1 MEPSAAIRSDVDI
14 PMRNMSK
21 KIHGQ
26 ERTSPFRVSSSP
38 ILDDASDNYDTFQDG
53 VEEDEYSVATA
64 LLGDGKSLALAL
76 PNSEKRFWFQRSHG
90 LYDSEQIATQ
100 PSVFDEPETLQEYR
114 PPPTWENA
122 HRFDPIA
129 RWTWGEEHSVV
140 RKIDLRIMIFTAI
153 MFMALELD
161 RSNLSQAL
169 ADNFLGDLQMTTN
182 DYNLGNTVFKLAF
195 LCAELPSQLVAKW
208 VGPDIWVPTQMV
220 VWSLVGSLQFYLK
233 GRTSFLWCRAL
244 LGMLQGGFIPEV
256 ILYLSYFYKHHELS
270 LRLGFFWTAS
280 ALADV
285 LGGFLAFGILHLRG
299 VDNKAG
305 WRWLF
310 LIEGLLTL
318 IAGLLAFLLMPSSPT
333 STSGW
338 LRGRRGWFTKREEII
353 MVNRILREDPSKSSM
368 HNREALTP
376 KLLWQSMKDYDL
388 WPIYILGLTFQTPM
402 TPTNNYLALILR
414 DIGFD
419 TFKTNLL
426 IVPSK
431 VLHVV
436 TMLGL
441 TYAAEIFRELTLTS
455 LIGQLWA
462 LPFIIFLNVYDL
474 TEINKWLAWTVMT
487 LLLCFPNA
495 HPIQVGWNSRNANN
509 VRARTVSAAIYNMS
523 VQTSGIIAANIY
535 REDDAPKYR
544 RGNRVVL
551 ILCIANIFLYL
562 ATKAWYV
569 WRNKQRQKFWHG
581 MSEEEKLRYLRGTK
595 DDGNKR
601 LEFRFAH

>member
-1 MEPSAAIRSDVDI
+1 MSPTREGQKRSSPARDSA
-14 PMRNMSK
+14 
-21 KIHGQ
+21 
-26 ERTSPFRVSSSP
+26 SP
-38 ILDDASDNYDTFQDG
+38 ILDDTSSDYDTFQNGIVD
-53 VEEDEYSVATA
+53 EIEYSATTA
-64 LLGDGKSLALAL
+64 LLGDGKSSALAL

-90 LYDSEQIATQ
+90 LYDPNQTATQ

-114 PPPTWENA
+114 PPPDWENA
-122 HRFDPIA
+122 HRFDPSA
-129 RWTWGEEHSVV
+129 RWTWGEENAII

-169 ADNFLGDLQMTTN
+169 ADNFLDDLGMTTN

-220 VWSLVGSLQFYLK
+220 VWSLV
-233 GRTSFLWCRAL
+233 
-244 LGMLQGGFIPEV
+244 

-280 ALADV
+280 AFADV

-318 IAGLLAFLLMPSSPT
+318 IVGLLAFFLMPSSPT
-333 STSGW
+333 STAGW
-338 LRGRRGWFTKREEII
+338 LRGRNGWFTKREEII

-376 KLLWQSMKDYDL
+376 RLLWQSMKDYDL

-402 TPTNNYLALILR
+402 TPTSNYLTLILR

-462 LPFIIFLNVYDL
+462 LPFIIFLNIYDV
-474 TEINKWLAWTVMT
+474 TEINKWLAWSIMT
-487 LLLCFPNA
+487 LLLCYPNGE
-495 HPIQVGWNSRNANN
+495 HWDNI
-509 VRARTVSAAIYNMS
+509 IY
-523 VQTSGIIAANIY
+523 
-535 REDDAPKYR
+535 
-544 RGNRVVL
+544 
-551 ILCIANIFLYL
+551 
-562 ATKAWYV
+562 AW
-569 WRNKQRQKFWHG
+569 G
-581 MSEEEKLRYLRGTK
+581 GT
-595 DDGNKR
+595 D
-601 LEFRFAH
+601 